1 MDTNLRNSLNNM
13 NAHFDLITSMDCF
26 KHRMGL
32 VKRGKKQI
40 ALTLMSVVEAEAAKA
55 ASKAAKK
62 EKGKTKAK
70 A

>member
-1 MDTNLRNSLNNM
+1 M
-13 NAHFDLITSMDCF
+13 NAHFDLITQMDAF

-32 VKRGKKQI
+32 VKRGKKQVP
-40 ALTLMSVVEAEAAKA
+40 LTLMSVVEQEAAKA

-62 EKGKTKAK
+62 EKGKVKAK